1 MSLNAYTG
9 WGISTALLWLMNK
22 RSNKDTSS
30 QQDPS
35 NLSVNSSATKIG
47 SPIPVIL
54 GRGIIKEPLISY
66 FGDFDYAPYT
76 ETYSAHAHFDGKS
89 MVIGLILTVI
99 ASAFT
104 TINVTPAV
112 VTTHGGNSAGPV
124 VGNGTAVGGTYKDI
138 VTPVLILTLFNW
150 LLYWLINGR
159 NLKTTIQKGFKY
171 YLGWQHLICWSS
183 GNAQIKRV
191 YMDENKI
198 YEIGGTRYTKPNV
211 VCIGDDWTSGFTIT
225 EETITPYPTRLQA
238 LMPNHHIVNGGLVGN
253 TAITLRQNFQNVLDL
268 HPTVVIIQCGVND
281 VINGRSV
288 SDILIDIDYM
298 VGTCMANEIIPFVC
312 NLPPTKEITVA
323 GGGIGSL
330 LIQGTFN
337 TLRSG
342 LINISNS
349 RTVPFIDIYTP
360 FMRNNSLI
368 YEYFTED
375 DLVHFRD
382 KGYEKLADLVYVTLL
397 KVGYYNH
404 KKVILD
410 INEPDLFGGVDEN
423 GGFVGQL
430 RLYHGGRFQQK
441 DSWMIQQMSL
451 PTVQEEVRGLTPVYK
466 NFITAVIP
474 KSYIGKQ
481 SSIPSMWFEITNF
494 PCNLGFKPIGEDL
507 NPAEALFEIITNT
520 EWGCKE
526 APEGIDLEMLV
537 KLGETCANEK
547 LGISIKIDQN
557 TPAKDV
563 VNNILDLINAV
574 RYADTRTGKL
584 VFKLIRDDYKEE
596 DLLVLNQTNCEQLEF
611 NRLDWSE
618 TVSNITVDYIEPNNK
633 YENGTVTYRDMAN
646 PLITGTKTEKK
657 LDGSF
662 FTTPTNAL
670 AYAQRESISQGYP
683 LASVSIVANRE
694 AGKLTIGDPFI
705 INWLPYGIAKML
717 MRVTDIDYGSLT
729 DGRIKIEALEDVFG
743 FGRTKYE
750 YGDGIQWTKPEM
762 NPQEV
767 EYKSFF
773 EVPFEMQ
780 HSLDTYVNVVAT
792 QPSQYTVGYTVW
804 RFMSNQFKQTASTT
818 NWTPTGR
825 LVYGYGDDTSY
836 IDGRGVQIREVG
848 MSGYIDRII
857 HLIEKDTS
865 DVYNNRAGTLLMM
878 IDDEI
883 MSFDTIEQLPNGDYV
898 VKGIIRGIYD
908 TIVRPHTAEAVAF
921 FLVNPLNINGTERLA
936 RKGELTAEN
945 LNVTTFTT
953 DKATTFDYNR
963 IQQFNTTRRSEQP
976 SVMGGVEVGSKVGM
990 FTQLRRKFN
999 AVIGGDI
1006 TFKFKPR
1013 DKFKV
1018 NGVIAQD
1025 ETVYRGQILKASD
1038 TMENVLVISNGST
1051 TVEHIK
1057 PAKDVTEFL
1066 YKWVDYCN
1074 DFNTPLNSDVVFYL
1088 STRDSVTG
1096 LYSYDKHI
1104 IPTKGYIIPQ
1114 LVGIVPSVSDVAD
1127 YAQLIG
1133 RDDTIIVPSGNYNQQ
1148 IALPY
1153 NLCALIMVGIPDPNG
1168 IYGQDG
1174 QRYKVS
1180 NEVYRVI
1187 GKKDGIVAYQKEFL
1201 EQGYIFKSGFSED
1214 GTAIYYYKYDNSEL
1228 KEWK

>member
-35 NLSVNSSATKIG
+35 NLSVNTSATKIG

-54 GRGIIKEPLISY
+54 GRGIVKEPLISY

-76 ETYSAHAHFDGKS
+76 ETYSAHANFDGKA
-89 MVIGLILTVI
+89 MVISLILAVI
-99 ASAFT
+99 SSAFT
-104 TINVTPAV
+104 TINVAPAIV
-112 VTTHGGNSAGPV
+112 QADGANEAGPV
-124 VGNGTAVGGTYKDI
+124 HSTGTATGGTYKDI
-138 VTPVLILTLFNW
+138 VTPILILSLFNW

-183 GNAQIKRV
+183 GNAQIKRI

-198 YEIGGTRYTKPNV
+198 YEIDGTRYIKPNV

-281 VINGRSV
+281 VLNGRSV

-298 VGTCMANEIIPFVC
+298 VETCMANEIIPFVC

-330 LIQGTFN
+330 FIQDTFN

-375 DLVHFRD
+375 DWVHFRD

-481 SSIPSMWFEITNF
+481 SSIPSMWFEITNY

-584 VFKLIRDDYKEE
+584 VFKLVRDDYKEE

-657 LDGSF
+657 LDGTF
-662 FTTPTNAL
+662 FTTPSNAL
-670 AYAQRESISQGYP
+670 GYAQRESISQGYP
-683 LASVSIVANRE
+683 LASVTIIANRE
-694 AGKLTIGDPFI
+694 ASNLTIGDPFI
-705 INWLPYGIAKML
+705 ISWLPYGIAKMV
-717 MRVTDIDYGSLT
+717 MRVTDVDYGSLT
-729 DGRIKIEALEDVFG
+729 DGRVKVEALEDVFG

-750 YGDGIQWTKPEM
+750 YVDGIQWTKPEM

-767 EYKSFF
+767 EYKKFF

-780 HSLDTYVNVVAT
+780 HSLDTYVDVVAT

-804 RFMSNQFKQTASTT
+804 RFLDSQFKQSAKTT
-818 NWTPTGR
+818 SWTPSGR
-825 LVYGYGDDTSY
+825 LVYGYGDDTNY
-836 IDGRGVQIREVG
+836 IDGAGVQIREVG
-848 MSGYIDRII
+848 MIGYIEQLIST
-857 HLIEKDTS
+857 IEKDDS
-865 DVYNNRAGTLLMM
+865 DIYNNRAGTLLMM

-883 MSFDTIEQLPNGDYV
+883 MSFDSIERLPNGDFV
-898 VKGIIRGIYD
+898 VNGIIRGIYD
-908 TIVRPHTAEAVAF
+908 TVVRPHTAEAVAF
-921 FLVNPLNINGTERLA
+921 FLINPLNINGSNRLA
-936 RKGELTAEN
+936 RKGEVVTEN
-945 LNVTTFTT
+945 LNITTFTT
-953 DKATTFDYNR
+953 DKETKFDYTNVT
-963 IQQFNTTRRSEQP
+963 QMQTTRRSEQP
-976 SVMGGVEVGSKVGM
+976 SIMGGLEVGVRNGS
-990 FTQLRRKFN
+990 FTQFRRKFN
-999 AVIGGDI
+999 ASIGGNI
-1006 TFKFKPR
+1006 SFKFNPR

-1025 ETVYRGQILKASD
+1025 ETVYRGQDLMASD
-1038 TMENVLVISNGST
+1038 TMENVLIVSNGVT
-1051 TVEHIK
+1051 TVEHRTS
-1057 PAKDVTEFL
+1057 AKDVTEIV
-1066 YKWVDYCN
+1066 YRWSDYCN
-1074 DFNTPLNSDVVFYL
+1074 DFNTPLNSDVTFKL
-1088 STRDSVTG
+1088 CTRDSVTG
-1096 LYSYDKHI
+1096 LYSFDKHD

-1114 LVGIVPSVSDVAD
+1114 MVGIVTNTNDVFT
-1127 YAQLIG
+1127 YAQSIAGNDTVLIPYSLY
-1133 RDDTIIVPSGNYNQQ
+1133 TQQ
-1148 IALPY
+1148 VAIPY
-1153 NLCALIMVGIPDPNG
+1153 NLSSLILLGTLDPNG
-1168 IYGQDG
+1168 IVAQDG
-1174 QRYKVS
+1174 KRYKVT
-1180 NEVYRVI
+1180 NEVYRII
-1187 GKKDGIVAYQKEFL
+1187 GKSNGMVVCQKEIM
-1201 EQGYIFKSGFSED
+1201 EQGFIFKSSFSED
-1214 GTAIYYYKYDNSEL
+1214 GVSINYYKVDNSEI